1 MTEQPNTDFTY
12 SLVQRLLQEARYN
25 EAIIALSQRIEIQP
39 DDRMARLLLLLANVS
54 HFGTGPFNRQI
65 EEVRLLAGLSSNER
79 HIVRQIFLA
88 CFQHAE
94 RDGQTIQKIAY
105 QRLIRRL
112 MLNQPLDISITEA
125 REIEQSAEHSSILET
140 PRISS
145 VIAANSSETITE
157 RFTAAPRRLHRWDEF
172 ALIGAGIMIVIV
184 LVGFYVTSGR
194 RTPIAQNPAQLV
206 SLVSGLGSRDRDTEW
221 GISHTRPTAIL
232 APTFTGEPVRRL
244 LDRQLENLNKAYA
257 RWTDAD
263 PNTSGTVSLK
273 LRIEPSGRVTKIEEV
288 VSTLSEH
295 RFLDVIIAE
304 AKLWKLPHGGT
315 TSAEVS
321 VPLIFNPHAPEPA
334 QQVVERQIR
343 EPELPTREFA
353 AAHTSFALE
362 EAEPPAALLSVI
374 TKTDSALKPHTG
386 GPLERVGNTEIAA
399 APKRRSESPDRR
411 AVEREVAALPSVQTE
426 TEIARPAALKNEPR
440 FAADAIENV
449 GRGMRVTV
457 LSQERDWIQVKV
469 KSSGSVGYLRK
480 EYLTAFNTRP

>member
-39 DDRMARLLLLLANVS
+39 GDRMARLLLLLANVS
-54 HFGTGPFNRQI
+54 QFGTGPFNGQI
-65 EEVRLLAGLSSNER
+65 EEVRLLADLSSNER
-79 HIVRQIFLA
+79 HIVRQIFLV

-125 REIEQSAEHSSILET
+125 REIEQSAESSSIFEVPGVSPGT
-140 PRISS
+140 AVS
-145 VIAANSSETITE
+145 SSETMAE

-172 ALIGAGIMIVIV
+172 ALMGAGVMIVIV

-194 RTPIAQNPAQLV
+194 RTPIAQNPAQIV
-206 SLVSGLGSRDRDTEW
+206 SLVSGLGSRDTEW
-221 GISHTRPTAIL
+221 GISHTRPTAVL

-244 LDRQLENLNKAYA
+244 LNRQLENLNKAYA

-273 LRIEPSGRVTKIEEV
+273 LRIEPSGTVTKIEEV

-334 QQVVERQIR
+334 QQVVERQLR
-343 EPELPTREFA
+343 EPDLPARELA

-362 EAEPPAALLSVI
+362 EAEPPAAVLSVNA
-374 TKTDSALKPHTG
+374 KNDSAVKPHTG
-386 GPLERVGNTEIAA
+386 GPLERVGDTDIVV
-399 APKRRSESPDRR
+399 APKRRSESPDKR
-411 AVEREVAALPSVQTE
+411 AVEREVAAAVPSAQTE
-426 TEIARPAALKNEPR
+426 TEIARPAALKHEPR
-440 FAADAIENV
+440 FAADAIEMV
-449 GRGMRVTV
+449 GQGTRVTV
-457 LSQERDWIQVKV
+457 LRTERDWIQVKV
-469 KSSGSVGYLRK
+469 TSSGSVGYLRK
-480 EYLTAFNTRP
+480 EYLTAFNTRR